1 MAIVSNQAKD
11 IVQQEMLTEIRTF
24 MNEARS
30 HLARQVNQPLLATY
44 WNSGY

>member
-11 IVQQEMLTEIRTF
+11 IVQQEMLTEIRTI

-30 HLARQVNQPLLATY
+30 HLARQVNQPLLAAY
-44 WNSGY
+44 WNIG